1 MSTLWL
7 FIFHARWFRWRC
19 AFRSWSRWPCF
30 SFCWPKS
37 FRPLRWQCPYSAN
50 ICSSP
55 WSSWRYRLSWPFVSS
70 TFISG
75 RLTGRLISRHRH
87 VMLMLFLCQRS
98 PATHHMSPWVKK
110 VFTVIMPRLLLM
122 SRPIYLCQ
130 GSCGDERKKK
140 NQFYNGIDYSS
151 R

>member
-1 MSTLWL
+1 MDGSGDIVYFDPGLLDCVLLVAGRNHSTD
-7 FIFHARWFRWRC
+7 IIGRPVAREIPAFHHDSSDRFDYRHC
-19 AFRSWSRWPCF
+19 LRSQR
-30 SFCWPKS
+30 SFPVG
-37 FRPLRWQCPYSAN
+37 RAN
-50 ICSSP
+50 PGQQLDLLHNVVYC
-55 WSSWRYRLSWPFVSS
+55 
-70 TFISG
+70 
-75 RLTGRLISRHRH
+75 
-87 VMLMLFLCQRS
+87 RS

-140 NQFYNGIDYSS
+140 NQFYNGIDYS